1 MIFVGEIMKYS
12 DLLKSHL
19 RYGTTVDDILLKN
32 SYNYILENVVI
43 APWWGHEMFN
53 NMDFDVE
60 QINDRLFNFYSD
72 DLSFSFLELR
82 AIGAPVIMDSVLPLG
97 VTKCK
102 NLIFLGSAGSLDEKI
117 NIGDIVV
124 PKYSVCGDGA
134 SRYLNKNL
142 EDEFLKEEYPTESFT
157 NNLIDILDKEEI
169 KYHYVPNFSVDN
181 IFAQFCHIDRIL
193 GLGCKTIEMETANLF
208 KCNEL
213 LNINI
218 TSLFCISDNTILN
231 KSLYS
236 GRTEEEND
244 YRHKVRYEIIPKLV
258 VELFKSVD

>member
-102 NLIFLGSAGSLDEKI
+102 I
-117 NIGDIVV
+117 
-124 PKYSVCGDGA
+124 
-134 SRYLNKNL
+134 
-142 EDEFLKEEYPTESFT
+142 
-157 NNLIDILDKEEI
+157 
-169 KYHYVPNFSVDN
+169 
-181 IFAQFCHIDRIL
+181 
-193 GLGCKTIEMETANLF
+193 
-208 KCNEL
+208 
-213 LNINI
+213 
-218 TSLFCISDNTILN
+218 
-231 KSLYS
+231 
-236 GRTEEEND
+236 
-244 YRHKVRYEIIPKLV
+244 
-258 VELFKSVD
+258 